1 MWRRKVLR
9 RTARICSAKA
19 KELERMAKV
28 DGNAPMRDS
37 GTLKDVLK
45 AHRQR
50 DGVAVRERSGQRSSS
65 TGTSL
70 AESID
75 WRGPAHHAL
84 LRGGILQAN
93 RGAGSGGGKAM
104 SDYGIKTY
112 ADLAETCGNM
122 VLANEM
128 AKRPLELVSGDWAP
142 WEEIFQWYIIQDPS
156 FVMGHTGE
164 PVFYDEELDLVRPWG
179 KSSRHGLA
187 ARARSDNLRL
197 KRRRR
202 AQRKQSLRPLFLL
215 RAHSRR
221 AFYTS
226 SLYA

>member
-1 MWRRKVLR
+1 
-9 RTARICSAKA
+9 
-19 KELERMAKV
+19 
-28 DGNAPMRDS
+28 
-37 GTLKDVLK
+37 
-45 AHRQR
+45 
-50 DGVAVRERSGQRSSS
+50 
-65 TGTSL
+65 
-70 AESID
+70 
-75 WRGPAHHAL
+75 
-84 LRGGILQAN
+84 
-93 RGAGSGGGKAM
+93 M

-164 PVFYDEELDLVRPWG
+164 PVFYDEELDLYVLGG

-202 AQRKQSLRPLFLL
+202 AQRNNRCALYFFCFADTQDALSTRRHFTPGLVEKLREDCPVYGAC
-215 RAHSRR
+215 RS
-221 AFYTS
+221 AFYNCRNFRQIQPLKHALFSTAFHAIYQEKS
-226 SLYA
+226 PWLPPLYASGAKKAKGHKGD